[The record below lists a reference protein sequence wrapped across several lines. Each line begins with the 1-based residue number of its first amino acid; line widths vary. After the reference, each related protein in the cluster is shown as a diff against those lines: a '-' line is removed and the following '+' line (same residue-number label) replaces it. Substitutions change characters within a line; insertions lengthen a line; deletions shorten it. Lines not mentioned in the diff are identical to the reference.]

1 MGFVKEIESSKIKQI
16 NTVECRFA
24 DEGRKRFYEG
34 KTGEATRHGTPYHAR
49 RGQAKASPAEL
60 LGYNLQTRVFS
71 DFPGR
76 WRGWLFLK
84 KRCKKN

>member
-1 MGFVKEIESSKIKQI
+1 MEIESSKIKQI
-16 NTVECRFA
+16 NAVECRLLTKKVTI
-24 DEGRKRFYEG
+24 DEGNRAKHV
-34 KTGEATRHGTPYHAR
+34 RHGTPYHAR

-60 LGYNLQTRVFS
+60 LGYNIQTRVFS